1 MSYPVPTELLE
12 AGRGYER
19 LFVPALFAPW
29 TKHLLEAAGV
39 HEGDHVLDIACGTGV
54 LTRDALSCVGVA
66 GSVVGVDAA
75 PGMIA
80 AAKELEADINWVL
93 GKAEAL
99 ALEDASF
106 DCTMS
111 QFGMMFFEDREAA
124 VHEMFRVLKPGG
136 KLAISVWNTI
146 EENPTY
152 GDIISVLREHVGVA
166 AAAADAV
173 HLPFT
178 LGNHGDVTTLLER
191 AGFSDIIVETKV
203 ESARFPSSQ
212 SMVEAELRGWL
223 PLFDIHLGEPKIKE
237 VLEQSDR
244 TLSKY
249 VVRSGEAV
257 FPTSGHVISAR
268 K

>member
-1 MSYPVPTELLE
+1 MSDPVPTELLE

-29 TKHLLEAAGV
+29 TKHLLEAVGV

-54 LTRDALSCVGVA
+54 LARDALSRVGVA

-80 AAKELEADINWVL
+80 AAKELEANIDWVL
-93 GKAEAL
+93 GHAEAL

-124 VHEMFRVLKPGG
+124 VHEMFRILKPGG

-152 GDIISVLREHVGVA
+152 EEIISVLREHVGV
-166 AAAADAV
+166 AAADAV

-178 LGNHGDVTTLLER
+178 LGNHGDVMTLLER

-223 PLFDIHLGEPKIKE
+223 PLFDIHLGEARIKE
-237 VLEQSDR
+237 VLEHSDR

-249 VVRSGEAV
+249 VVQSGEAV